1 MLLLLLLLAMVG
13 ISRIGGTVGE
23 VVCSDPLGSTMRRVL
38 YV

>member
-13 ISRIGGTVGE
+13 ISRIGGTVDE